1 MIHHGC
7 ALVALA
13 TIVAAPVAPT
23 PEAAIATRITGLR
36 EIGAA
41 FKAVK
46 DGIATPET
54 QTTLIQQ
61 AARKIGNGAGQMPGW
76 FPAGS
81 GIALGRIT
89 HAKAEIRAQPEKFA
103 AASEAFVA
111 EAARFQTIAKAGDA
125 AAIRAEVP
133 KLNATCGG
141 CHDTFREKVS

>member
-23 PEAAIATRITGLR
+23 SEAAIAIRITGLR